1 MIAALSLLPA
11 LIIGIIVTRGYA
23 PLPLVKALIW
33 RHRWISAV
41 FVALVATSLAM
52 GIGLMAQERGLRIGT
67 AQAAEKFDL
76 IITAPGS
83 EVTMMLASVFL
94 QPSNVPLLDG
104 ETFNAV
110 ANHPNVDFAA
120 PLAFGDSYRGAP
132 VVGSTADFVTHLTDT
147 QLEGRMFAN
156 SREAVAGANI
166 PVEIG
171 HVFAPAH
178 GLGSAAEQG
187 VHADQITIVGRMP
200 PTGSPWDTSIIV
212 PVESVWEVHGL
223 ANGHPYD
230 PAFET
235 DNGTSKLGPPFTADL
250 FPGTPAIIVKA
261 KGLGASYSLQSEFTR
276 DAETMAFFPGAVLAN
291 LYNVMGD
298 VRQAISLMTVVT
310 QGLVA
315 ISVIVGIFMLCQL
328 FRQQLALLRAIGAPN
343 RFIFAVVWWYAM
355 GLLVIGAGLG
365 LILGWGAAAVL
376 SNIVSQR
383 TQIEIPLSI
392 GWIEVQITAAFIGL
406 TSLLALAPAA
416 LALRQPVLRHLRG

>member
-1 MIAALSLLPA
+1 VIAALCLLPA

-23 PLPLVKALIW
+23 PLPLVKALMW

-104 ETFNAV
+104 TTFNAV
-110 ANHPNVDFAA
+110 ADHPNVDFAA

-132 VVGSTADFVTHLTDT
+132 VVGSTAAFVNHLTDT
-147 QLEGRMFAN
+147 QLEGRMFAT

-171 HVFAPAH
+171 HVFTPAH
-178 GLGSAAEQG
+178 GLGNAAEEG
-187 VHADQITIVGRMP
+187 VHADQITVVGRMP

-230 PAFET
+230 PAFDT
-235 DNGTSKLGPPFTADL
+235 DNGTTQLGPPFTAEL
-250 FPGTPAIIVKA
+250 FPG
-261 KGLGASYSLQSEFTR
+261 
-276 DAETMAFFPGAVLAN
+276 PGAVLAN

-298 VRQAISLMTVVT
+298 VRQAMSLMTVVT

-343 RFIFAVVWWYAM
+343 RFIFAVVWCYATV
-355 GLLVIGAGLG
+355 LLVAGAVLG
-365 LILGWGAAAVL
+365 LVLGWGTAAIL

-383 TQIEIPLSI
+383 TQIVIPLSF
-392 GWIEVQITAAFIGL
+392 GWTEVQIAAAFIGL
-406 TSLLALAPAA
+406 TSVLALAPAA